1 MDLTKKAKIMFEISP
16 KLIEKNSIS
25 ELSFPDQPLEHEPET
40 KAYLEDIVS
49 NAPELSLEGGAEFK
63 IIFYGLQELLEVHS
77 QVYDV
82 CDEEVVLNE
91 GVCIP
96 KNRIVD
102 VKFNRLL

>member
-1 MDLTKKAKIMFEISP
+1 MFEISP
-16 KLIEKNSIS
+16 KLVEKKSIS
-25 ELSFPDQPLEHEPET
+25 DLSFPNQPVEHPADT

-63 IIFYGLQELLEVHS
+63 IIFYGLKELLEVHS

-82 CDEEVVLNE
+82 CDDEVALND